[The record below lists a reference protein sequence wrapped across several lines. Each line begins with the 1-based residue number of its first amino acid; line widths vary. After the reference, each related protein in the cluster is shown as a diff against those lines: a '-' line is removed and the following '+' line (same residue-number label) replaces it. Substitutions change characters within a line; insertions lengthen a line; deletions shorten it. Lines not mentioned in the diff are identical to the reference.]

1 MAADSI
7 FQGLEDSLMGDVNRR
22 DQQLEAEQTQIET
35 QLQAAQAELES
46 LDQAMDDSIKS
57 SAIKLS

>member
-1 MAADSI
+1 
-7 FQGLEDSLMGDVNRR
+7 MGDVNRR

-46 LDQAMDDSIKS
+46 LDEAMEQSIQD